1 MRKRGSKTAS
11 RRGAT
16 TVEFAICLP
25 ILFSVLFGLLEFAR
39 VTQLQQAARLA
50 AFEGARA
57 GVSLNASTTD
67 VKSAV
72 NKVMSAVS
80 ISSFTTTITPETLA
94 YTSPTVSVTV
104 ALSPNAN
111 AWFKWY
117 VSDNSVIT
125 ANVTLSREVQAV
137 SVP

>member
-1 MRKRGSKTAS
+1 MRMRPKETSP

-25 ILFSVLFGLLEFAR
+25 ILFSVLFGLLEFSR

-50 AFEGARA
+50 AFEGARS
-57 GVSLNASTTD
+57 GIPLNATTAD
-67 VKSAV
+67 VQASV

-80 ISSFTTTITPETLA
+80 ISSFTTTITPGMLA

-104 ALSPNAN
+104 TLSPNAN

-117 VSDNSVIT
+117 VSDSSSIT
-125 ANVTLSREVQAV
+125 ANVTLAREVQAV

>member
-1 MRKRGSKTAS
+1 MRSRDSKTAS

>member
-1 MRKRGSKTAS
+1 MRKRGSKTAP

-57 GVSLNASTTD
+57 GISLNASTTD
-67 VKSAV
+67 VKTAV

-117 VSDNSVIT
+117 VSDDSVIT

>member
-57 GVSLNASTTD
+57 GISLNASTTD
-67 VKSAV
+67 VKTAV

-104 ALSPNAN
+104 ASSPNAN

-117 VSDNSVIT
+117 VSDSSVIT